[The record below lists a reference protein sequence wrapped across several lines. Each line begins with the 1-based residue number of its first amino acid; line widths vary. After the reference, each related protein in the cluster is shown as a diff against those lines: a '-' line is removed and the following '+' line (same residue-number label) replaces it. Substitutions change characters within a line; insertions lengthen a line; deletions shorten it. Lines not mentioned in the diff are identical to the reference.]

1 MWRRNEAGMVDG
13 RRAHVRGL
21 VASCVLALGLTM
33 VAGPAGAE
41 SEVVIH
47 DEPWPGDLSEVSPHD
62 DAFHEDRSPNK
73 GIGFLSSMGSIV
85 MSAVTFPVKMVVG
98 VTGAMTGGLAGAMNG
113 GDEEAAAG
121 IWNVSTDGSYYVS
134 PQVLEGREP
143 FRLTGDHR

>member
-1 MWRRNEAGMVDG
+1 MWRRSEAGNP
-13 RRAHVRGL
+13 RRARHARL
-21 VASCVLALGLTM
+21 VAASCAVALALTAGVARADTEVM
-33 VAGPAGAE
+33 VQE
-41 SEVVIH
+41 
-47 DEPWPGDLSEVSPHD
+47 EPWPGDLSQVSPYE
-62 DAFHEDRSPNK
+62 DAFAEDRAPSK
-73 GIGFLSSMGSIV
+73 GVGFLASVGSMVIN
-85 MSAVTFPVKMVVG
+85 AVTFPVKMVVG

>member
-1 MWRRNEAGMVDG
+1 MWRR
-13 RRAHVRGL
+13 
-21 VASCVLALGLTM
+21 
-33 VAGPAGAE
+33 
-41 SEVVIH
+41 SEVGSTSRARRTARWVAAGCALVVALTAGLARA
-47 DEPWPGDLSEVSPHD
+47 DSEVMVREEPWPGDLSQVSPYE
-62 DAFHEDRSPNK
+62 DAFAEDRAPSK
-73 GIGFLSSMGSIV
+73 GVGFLASVGSMVI
-85 MSAVTFPVKMVVG
+85 SAVTFPVKMVVG